1 VSAVARK
8 WPAPGQAP
16 ASAEATPRRPRLA
29 TFVFGALVLVLV
41 GLSVP
46 IGILARKP
54 IDPLALWGVLVAALG
69 LLIARMS
76 ETPVTTVVDVV

>member
-1 VSAVARK
+1 VSSRGQY
-8 WPAPGQAP
+8 PGL
-16 ASAEATPRRPRLA
+16 LA

-54 IDPLALWGVLVAALG
+54 IDPLALLGVLVAALG

-76 ETPVTTVVDVV
+76 ETAVTTVVDVV

>member
-1 VSAVARK
+1 
-8 WPAPGQAP
+8 
-16 ASAEATPRRPRLA
+16 
-29 TFVFGALVLVLV
+29 VFGALVLVLV

-46 IGILARKP
+46 IGIPARKP